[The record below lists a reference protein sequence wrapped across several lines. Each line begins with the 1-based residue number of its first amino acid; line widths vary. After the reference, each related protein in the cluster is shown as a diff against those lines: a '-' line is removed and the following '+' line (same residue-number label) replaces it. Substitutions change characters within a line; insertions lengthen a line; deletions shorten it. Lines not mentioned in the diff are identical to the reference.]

1 MQISNLSD
9 VATGESQ
16 PKDSA
21 SVLTQSTLYSAS
33 VEGKTYAADISLS
46 SGEYV
51 ATVPQLPGVRANGNT
66 LLAAEN
72 NLNKRLSVL
81 V

>member
-1 MQISNLSD
+1 MQITNSSAVAASTTQAQSAVSLLS
-9 VATGESQ
+9 
-16 PKDSA
+16 
-21 SVLTQSTLYSAS
+21 QSTLYSAS
-33 VEGKTYAADISLS
+33 VGGKTYAADISLS

-51 ATVPQLPGVRANGNT
+51 ATVPQIPGVSAKGNT

-72 NLNKRLSVL
+72 NLNTRLSVL

>member
-1 MQISNLSD
+1 MQVTSPSAIAVSATQAQNSVSLLS
-9 VATGESQ
+9 
-16 PKDSA
+16 
-21 SVLTQSTLYSAS
+21 QSTLYSAD
-33 VEGKTYAADISLS
+33 VGGKTYATDITLS

-51 ATVPQLPGVRANGNT
+51 ASVPQLPGVRANGNT

-72 NLNKRLSVL
+72 NLNARISVL

>member
-1 MQISNLSD
+1 MQVTNPSAIAVSATQAQNSVSLLS
-9 VATGESQ
+9 
-16 PKDSA
+16 
-21 SVLTQSTLYSAS
+21 QSTLYSAD
-33 VEGKTYAADISLS
+33 VGGKTYAADITLS

-51 ATVPQLPGVRANGNT
+51 ASVPQLPGVRANGNT

-72 NLNKRLSVL
+72 NLNARISVL